1 MGSKVQP
8 SNRRDTMTTTE
19 ARANI
24 ASAATLAALMQ
35 ALRDTRSLTSEEQDE
50 INWTDLQTFGGDEP
64 DSTLGVWSWDSNSL
78 LVGTC
83 ADDLKIVSR
92 AE

>member
-1 MGSKVQP
+1 
-8 SNRRDTMTTTE
+8 
-19 ARANI
+19 
-24 ASAATLAALMQ
+24 MQ

-64 DSTLGVWSWDSNSL
+64 DSTAAIWSWDAANL

-83 ADDLKIVSR
+83 ADDLKIVGRNASF
-92 AE
+92 